1 MSTRSKN
8 EKKTSGSGL
17 SPDNEAFIEEMK
29 TLIEEEIMNAFAT
42 HVKEALQNELSK
54 IVAPINDLIVLLKS
68 KNAKLRV
75 EVDRLSIKCNANE
88 QYSRKYNLRIGGIT
102 EEHSEDCYQ
111 AVSNFF
117 QNEIGISIN
126 DAEIDRAHRV
136 GRPGGFNPRQMI
148 VKFKGY
154 RAKQEVLK
162 NRRNLKG
169 KKGLYVREDLTAYNL
184 ELVRC
189 ARDTEY
195 VSSCWSNDGK
205 IFVKLNNCSIHV
217 VCSKDDLLNIKPVD

>member
-1 MSTRSKN
+1 
-8 EKKTSGSGL
+8 
-17 SPDNEAFIEEMK
+17 
-29 TLIEEEIMNAFAT
+29 
-42 HVKEALQNELSK
+42 V
-54 IVAPINDLIVLLKS
+54 
-68 KNAKLRV
+68 
-75 EVDRLSIKCNANE
+75 
-88 QYSRKYNLRIGGIT
+88 
-102 EEHSEDCYQ
+102 
-111 AVSNFF
+111 VSNFI

-136 GRPGGFNPRQMI
+136 GKPGGFNPHQMI

-154 RAKQEVLK
+154 HAKQEVLK

-184 ELVRC
+184 ELVRY

-205 IFVKLNNCSIHV
+205 IFVKLDNCSIHV